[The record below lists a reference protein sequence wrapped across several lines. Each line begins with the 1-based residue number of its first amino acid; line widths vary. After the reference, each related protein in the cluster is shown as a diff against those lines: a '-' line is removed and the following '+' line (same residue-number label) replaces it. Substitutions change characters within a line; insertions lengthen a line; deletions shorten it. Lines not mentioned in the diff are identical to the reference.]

1 MLLYKALQLLGEMTG
16 LKMTVIKTEGGARRN
31 QDKPAVSVTEES
43 LYIRLHV
50 SKLFFSMS
58 KEAGEDRVRSQSC
71 SSFTEIRLIL
81 VAGEDKPIP
90 DQMCSVC

>member
-1 MLLYKALQLLGEMTG
+1 MLLYKALQLLEEMTG

-50 SKLFFSMS
+50 SKLFFGMS

>member
-50 SKLFFSMS
+50 SKLFFWYEQGGRGGQS
-58 KEAGEDRVRSQSC
+58 K
-71 SSFTEIRLIL
+71 
-81 VAGEDKPIP
+81 K
-90 DQMCSVC
+90 SVM